1 MTSAVSSS
9 AIAEVLPGMG
19 TSKSSTIAA
28 DAVASFLNKKDGFWG
43 PKMDERIE
51 CPHCSRQFAEKAAA
65 RHIPK
70 CSVMKSKPRPPV
82 LSNTISYTDNIG
94 RRIQEELVGSPT
106 APSQHLVPTPQQ
118 KEVDILLTNRIEDQY
133 AEVSLVLQDRTLMD
147 TNESIDE
154 LVQRCRRLTLFL
166 ADMAVRAEKE
176 NTDRGVLTK
185 KYLKEDHGELTTQA
199 KSMRNLLKIK
209 LGDDTDIELCRH
221 SCLNILALIAN
232 IKEMDAKDPAA
243 ALKNFIARTEI
254 K

>member
-1 MTSAVSSS
+1 MTSVSS
-9 AIAEVLPGMG
+9 AAEVHGMG

-28 DAVASFLNKKDGFWG
+28 DAVVHFLNKKDGFWG

-51 CPHCSRQFAEKAAA
+51 CPHCSRQFSEKAAA

-70 CSVMKSKPRPPV
+70 CSVMKSKPKPPA
-82 LSNTISYTDNIG
+82 LSNTLRYTDNIG
-94 RRIQEELVGSPT
+94 RRIQEEQACSPT

-118 KEVDILLTNRIEDQY
+118 KEVDILLTNRIEDQC
-133 AEVSLVLQDRTLMD
+133 AEVSLVLQDRTLLD
-147 TNESIDE
+147 TNERIDE

-166 ADMAVRAEKE
+166 ADMAVKAEKE

-185 KYLKEDHGELTTQA
+185 KYLKEDHGEFTTQA
-199 KSMRNLLKIK
+199 KSMQNLLKIK

-232 IKEMDAKDPAA
+232 IKEMDAKDPAG
-243 ALKNFIARTEI
+243 ALKNFIARTKI